1 MKSERGMV
9 SFEVAF
15 GVMLAAVV
23 ALGLCYLLALAV
35 QLGELQATAGE
46 VARQRA
52 RDDTAAAARAERDAP
67 VGTRVR
73 VSNSGRDVVVIAEL
87 NSQPWG
93 LWIPAMPLSA
103 RAVVVREGA

>member
-1 MKSERGMV
+1 MRSERGMV
-9 SFEVAF
+9 TVEVAF
-15 GVMLAAVV
+15 GVALAAAV
-23 ALGLCYLLALAV
+23 ALGLCYLLALVV

-52 RDDTAAAARAERDAP
+52 RDDTAAATRAERDAP

-73 VSNSGRDVVVIAEL
+73 VNLSGSDVVVIAEL

-93 LWIPAMPLSA
+93 RWIPAMPLSA
-103 RAVVVREGA
+103 RAVVAKEGA

>member
-1 MKSERGMV
+1 MV

-23 ALGLCYLLALAV
+23 ALGLCYLLALVV

-67 VGTRVR
+67 VGARVR
-73 VSNSGRDVVVIAEL
+73 VSISGRDVVVIAEL

-93 LWIPAMPLSA
+93 LGIPAMPLSA
-103 RAVVVREGA
+103 GAVVVREGA